1 MSNRAF
7 LGIGEL
13 GRRTGL
19 APSALRYYERAGLLM
34 PDGRTNGRRYYS
46 SASGERIALIRLCQ
60 DAGFTLAEVRA
71 FVAAGSRRDPS
82 WTRLMEAKLLDL
94 EASIARAKRAK
105 ALIQHGLACRHR
117 ELSMC
122 PNFRAALKARLCSEG
137 SAGKQNRLQS
147 EFRRTVRSRLTPAP
161 TSGTYGATS
170 QSQGTPKNIATY
182 TKK

>member
-19 APSALRYYERAGLLM
+19 APSALRYYERVGLLA
-34 PDGRTNGRRYYS
+34 PDGRANGRRYYS
-46 SASGERIALIRLCQ
+46 SASAERIALIRLCQ

-71 FVAAGSRRDPS
+71 FVAAGSRRHPS
-82 WTRLMEAKLLDL
+82 WTPLMKAKLLDL

-105 ALIQHGLACRHR
+105 ALIEHGLACRHR

-122 PNFRAALKARLCSEG
+122 PNFRAALVARLSLAG
-137 SAGKQNRLQS
+137 TDSVHTRSATRAG
-147 EFRRTVRSRLTPAP
+147 
-161 TSGTYGATS
+161 
-170 QSQGTPKNIATY
+170 
-182 TKK
+182 